1 MNVPTRMMLGRT
13 AVTLL
18 LFAPVAACAKP
29 ADQAAASYRE
39 TSAKAAGLT
48 AATFVSRHEKKL
60 MAGDTD
66 GNGKLSRAEFVA
78 NAKSGKGDPA
88 KRFTKLDKN
97 GDASIDKSEIDVML
111 NRRFKRLDINGDGIL
126 SPSEREAVRNRK
138 TQNAGD
144 ASEP

>member
-1 MNVPTRMMLGRT
+1 MNLLTRMMLGRT
-13 AVTLL
+13 AVALL

-29 ADQAAASYRE
+29 TDQAAASSRE
-39 TSAKAAGLT
+39 TSGKAAGLT

-66 GNGKLSRAEFVA
+66 GNGKLSRAEFLA
-78 NAKSGKGDPA
+78 AAKSGKGDPA
-88 KRFTKLDKN
+88 KRFVKLDKN
-97 GDASIDKSEIDVML
+97 GDATIDKSEIDAML
-111 NRRFKRLDINGDGIL
+111 NRRFKRLDTNGDGLL
-126 SPSEREAVRNRK
+126 SASEREAVRTRK